1 MITNDLS
8 NISVVTLRRAVELRE
23 QIDALNAE
31 LSALL
36 GGSPVASPPAIPA
49 VAAPAPAAPKA
60 GNKSRNMSAE
70 ARAAI
75 AAAQKA
81 RWAAYRKNKPASS
94 TPKAEPTR
102 KISAAGRA
110 AIAAAV
116 KARWAKAKAQNRNSL

>member
-1 MITNDLS
+1 M
-8 NISVVTLRRAVELRE
+8 RE
-23 QIDALNAE
+23 QIDALNGE
-31 LSALL
+31 LAALL
-36 GGSPVASPPAIPA
+36 GGTPAATAPA
-49 VAAPAPAAPKA
+49 APEVSAPAPAASPA
-60 GNKSRNMSAE
+60 GKKSRHMSPE

-81 RWAAYRKNKPASS
+81 RWAAYRKSKPADK
-94 TPKAEPTR
+94 TTKPEPTR